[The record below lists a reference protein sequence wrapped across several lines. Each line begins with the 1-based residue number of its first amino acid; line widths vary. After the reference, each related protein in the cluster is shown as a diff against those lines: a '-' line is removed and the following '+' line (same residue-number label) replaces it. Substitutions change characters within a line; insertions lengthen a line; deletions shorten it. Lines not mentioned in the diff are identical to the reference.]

1 MNDISVVSYIKND
14 IEFVEQFW
22 KHIHTYDPREIAIVD
37 TGSTDGTFE
46 ALLSS
51 PKSADIIYKIEQWEN
66 HSGRVFSFNKAVY
79 MATSAWVIKLDVDE
93 LLSKSTQQ
101 KIFETIAADEYNC
114 ISIPTIHHFIN
125 SDLFFNCIDKHPDYH
140 ERIFKRD
147 AYGTN
152 LASDSRNHG
161 SVVWSKPLYVL
172 KLGIEH
178 PLYHYSLLRSFEK
191 IQKRSIINYYID
203 IEKITDEQQLKY
215 IDQNIGKYI
224 EIFKTN
230 NPQVTPAWQT
240 QPTLVNFN
248 DLEDYY
254 IGEFIKW
261 GSQVDFKKPED
272 LIVNKIS
279 TWERPEKEIAD
290 KTIKHLTFRGK
301 KILFKRNGAFWAGVR
316 EVNGWQPDAFDVFD
330 KYIKRGD
337 VFLDIGAW
345 NGVCSIYASLLGAKC
360 YAVEPDMTAFEEL
373 KENIEINKSNCEIRN
388 VSISNVTGSGYLSN
402 HTKVF
407 GNSMSS
413 LINRHDSDIGY
424 LVPTY
429 TLEDF
434 IISGNITPTFIKM
447 DIEAS
452 EILVIP
458 SSANILK
465 KLNCPLYLELHP
477 FWFPDLEK
485 NMNDIADVLFDVY
498 DVGMTREEFTSR
510 RGNTSLLLIPKQ
522 KT

>member
-261 GSQVDFKKPED
+261 GRQVDFKKPED

-279 TWERPEKEIAD
+279 IWERPEKEIA
-290 KTIKHLTFRGK
+290 G
-301 KILFKRNGAFWAGVR
+301 
-316 EVNGWQPDAFDVFD
+316 
-330 KYIKRGD
+330 
-337 VFLDIGAW
+337 
-345 NGVCSIYASLLGAKC
+345 
-360 YAVEPDMTAFEEL
+360 
-373 KENIEINKSNCEIRN
+373 
-388 VSISNVTGSGYLSN
+388 
-402 HTKVF
+402 
-407 GNSMSS
+407 
-413 LINRHDSDIGY
+413 
-424 LVPTY
+424 
-429 TLEDF
+429 
-434 IISGNITPTFIKM
+434 
-447 DIEAS
+447 
-452 EILVIP
+452 
-458 SSANILK
+458 
-465 KLNCPLYLELHP
+465 
-477 FWFPDLEK
+477 
-485 NMNDIADVLFDVY
+485 VLFDVY
-498 DVGMTREEFTSR
+498 DVGMTREEFMSR
-510 RGNTSLLLIPKQ
+510 KDNISLLLTPKQ